1 MKLFLGVF
9 LGAIIFHF
17 YSKRRIEAVMLLLII
32 ALVKYEITLGSKIIS
47 LYEIISILLIFY
59 TFFISSSVK
68 AFKFYDRKIFKSVIL
83 FITSLFLSALF
94 MRDDAS
100 LLGRLQLSFDYAFL
114 FFITLFCLNTVKD
127 IQTLIKGLHAGVLLF
142 LGNE

>member
-1 MKLFLGVF
+1 M
-9 LGAIIFHF
+9 I
-17 YSKRRIEAVMLLLII
+17 
-32 ALVKYEITLGSKIIS
+32 YEL
-47 LYEIISILLIFY
+47 
-59 TFFISSSVK
+59 
-68 AFKFYDRKIFKSVIL
+68 KIFKSVIL

-127 IQTLIKGLHAGVLLF
+127 IQTLIQKYETNLKSIQQNYVK
-142 LGNE
+142 NKDINKEK